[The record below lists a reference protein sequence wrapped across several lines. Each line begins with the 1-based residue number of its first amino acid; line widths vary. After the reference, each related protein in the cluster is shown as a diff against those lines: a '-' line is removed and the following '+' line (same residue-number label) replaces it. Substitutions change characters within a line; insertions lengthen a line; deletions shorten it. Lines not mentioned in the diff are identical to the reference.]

1 MGGFSI
7 QELSET
13 PEQCIIEHKDI
24 DVAIGVFIACGLLV
38 SYLPQHYRIIRIKS
52 SEGLS
57 PWFLLLGTL
66 SGTSSLY
73 NMIILQYRI
82 VECCA
87 YVSSGECFKNTL
99 GVFQIGLQW
108 LMFTIVYPFWL
119 FIDDAVDFIVFDP
132 KMFNLYR
139 FILFLAYFPEH
150 RKLTPYIPHLHYG
163 NPPSTRSL
171 EWRISLGVA
180 ITVTTHFL
188 FVSAISIYLLNF
200 YNGSSQ
206 AAEYWADFLGVASML
221 LASVQYLPQIW
232 RTWRRK
238 TVGALSIP
246 MMLMQTPGSFLF
258 VYSLAVRP
266 GTNWTSWI
274 VFLVTGCLQGI
285 LLVMCIVWH
294 FRAKRL
300 GYGPFYVGDTESLLG
315 RDGQPISTSSP
326 TERTGLLRPPT
337 TRTPSYVKKGDDEQL
352 VT

>member
-1 MGGFSI
+1 MGMFSI
-7 QELSET
+7 QKLDSCE
-13 PEQCIIEHKDI
+13 IDHKGI

-38 SYLPQHYRIIRIKS
+38 SYLPQHFRIIRIKS

-73 NMIILQYRI
+73 NMIILQYQMI
-82 VECCA
+82 ECCA
-87 YVSSGECFKNTL
+87 IVSAGQCFKNTL

-108 LMFTIVYPFWL
+108 LMFTI
-119 FIDDAVDFIVFDP
+119 I
-132 KMFNLYR
+132 

-150 RKLTPYIPHLHYG
+150 RKLTQYIPHLHYG

-171 EWRISLGVA
+171 EWRISLGIAV
-180 ITVTTHFL
+180 TVTAHFL
-188 FVSAISIYLLNF
+188 LVSAISIYLLSF

-206 AAEYWADFLGVASML
+206 AEYWADFLGVASML

-285 LLVMCIVWH
+285 LLVMCIAWH

-300 GYGPFYVGDTESLLG
+300 GHGPFYVGGDTESLLG
-315 RDGQPISTSSP
+315 RDGQPLSTDSP
-326 TERTGLLRPPT
+326 TERTGLLNADGRPPT
-337 TRTPSYVKKGDDEQL
+337 ARTPSYVRKGEDEHL
-352 VT
+352 IT